1 MNKTRQCEKEE
12 DKKKKEAALRGRREM
27 IIRVWRPCELS
38 LPQYAAYRNHL
49 LSNAKYQRKMHKK
62 IPIFQAVNCIVFYLN
77 ISVHFYY
84 ILNTFLKAG
93 TEKCWDL
100 FSSGSSQ
107 GFPLSCY
114 DFSACHGTWQWQYLV
129 GIFVGIVFFKQK
141 AFIFRFSV
149 CFQHDNLLS
158 PSPSTTLSNVRS
170 LICCV
175 AFMLWLSPWQ
185 QLGVID

>member
-107 GFPLSCY
+107 GFPLNCCY

-129 GIFVGIVFFKQK
+129 GIFLVLFSLNKKRLFSAFLSVF
-141 AFIFRFSV
+141 
-149 CFQHDNLLS
+149 NM
-158 PSPSTTLSNVRS
+158 T
-170 LICCV
+170 ICCRRRRPRHFPMSV
-175 AFMLWLSPWQ
+175 LLF
-185 QLGVID
+185 VV